1 MNKKQFI
8 LSCLLSV
15 VLVAVLLISFAKCAY
30 VVYHPAW
37 SSWSPNSFG
46 DYGRSLSFYI
56 NYSPLWVG
64 IFTVIQ
70 LILLWVL
77 RKPFLCWFGIV
88 LNIVGTGFPGFRMY
102 VDSLT
107 GKILKDAFT
116 DSYPAYSDYTFE
128 TPFYFILFLSAVITV
143 LYIILFV
150 FRRKTKAKT
159 IPVQTSAYPV
169 NGQNAYPFS
178 GETEKLV
185 TGENSYPVFG
195 EAGNTGSL
203 D

>member
-37 SSWSPNSFG
+37 SAWSPNSFG

-116 DSYPAYSDYTFE
+116 DSYPAYSDYTFQ
-128 TPFYFILFLSAVITV
+128 TPF
-143 LYIILFV
+143 
-150 FRRKTKAKT
+150 
-159 IPVQTSAYPV
+159 
-169 NGQNAYPFS
+169 
-178 GETEKLV
+178 
-185 TGENSYPVFG
+185 
-195 EAGNTGSL
+195 
-203 D
+203 